1 MQREYIELKDSFPEA
16 EVKILS
22 DSIKLI
28 FPDNIM
34 FNTNE
39 SKLLVSFADKL
50 LRFTNIFNKYSKTNL
65 LITGYTDNTGV
76 EEQNISLSIERAT
89 HVKGK
94 MIENKAQSERIL
106 TWGLGQKS
114 PIASNDTE
122 AGRAKNRRVEFVI
135 LFNSN

>member
-1 MQREYIELKDSFPEA
+1 MQREYIELKDSFPDA
-16 EVKILS
+16 EVKMLN

-39 SKLLVSFADKL
+39 SKLLISFADKL

-76 EEQNISLSIERAT
+76 EEQNINLSMERAT

-94 MIENKAQSERIL
+94 MVENKAKSERIL
-106 TWGLGQKS
+106 TWGLGQKA

-135 LFNSN
+135 LFNSK